1 MSTLTIEDLVME
13 YQRTFDEDVFE
24 RIYEEVSANWSKM
37 IPRLARRY
45 VLDEHDV
52 SSVAHEKLFEV
63 AKNYER
69 EKGTFKNMLGRAIR
83 LGCVDLVR
91 ERKRHESHYLFD
103 DFAKVERYTDRRANA
118 EEECIEYLQKKYDQR
133 QLVERLMELADDKT
147 RQSLI
152 AFIESGFSYTN
163 AAKRLG
169 TTRKTVRRRI
179 TNLAK
184 FVHDNY
190 RDYFTVPTE
199 SKSRQAET
207 ISA

>member
-1 MSTLTIEDLVME
+1 ME

-24 RIYEEVSANWSKM
+24 RIYAEASANWPKM

-52 SSVAHEKLFEV
+52 SSVAHEKLFEL
-63 AKNYER
+63 AKSYER
-69 EKGTFKNMLGRAIR
+69 EKGTFENMLGRAIR
-83 LGCVDLVR
+83 LGCIDLVR
-91 ERKRHESHYLFD
+91 KRKRHESHYLFD

-133 QLVERLMELADDKT
+133 QLVEHLMELADDKT

-152 AFIESGFSYTN
+152 AFIESDFSYSN
-163 AAKRLG
+163 AAKRLN

-184 FVHDNY
+184 FVPDNY